1 MKSLIFRFL
10 SNFELYV
17 CQFLLALLVTV
28 MFLDLLLRNFFNY
41 SIPWGSELSVYANV
55 WFAYFGASYAASKF
69 LHNRI
74 TTHFVFFP
82 PIVKKISLII
92 SDIVWVIFNLVFL
105 YYSYDFVFYKA
116 NSFWTSQ
123 TLNIPMKWI
132 YIILPLGFALI
143 TIRVIQ
149 AALINLLNQQ
159 NTEKDLL

>member
-1 MKSLIFRFL
+1 MKSLIFRLL
-10 SNFELYV
+10 SNFELYI

-28 MFLDLLLRNFFNY
+28 MFVDLLLRNLFNY

-55 WFAYFGASYAASKF
+55 WFAYFGASYAAGKF

-74 TTHFVFFP
+74 TSHFIFFP

-92 SDIVWVIFNLVFL
+92 SDIVWVVFNSIFL
-105 YYSYDFVFYKA
+105 YYSYDFVFHKA

-123 TLNIPMKWI
+123 TLNVPMKWI

-149 AALINLLNQQ
+149 AGLFNLFNQQ
-159 NTEKDLL
+159 NSEKDLS